1 MASEAAAADDAA
13 TTGGPPECT
22 EMEEQVCNVC
32 KPAKLDTW
40 GHYLVRY
47 FMEDLTMQ
55 YG

>member
-1 MASEAAAADDAA
+1 MATEAAAADDAA

-22 EMEEQVCNVC
+22 EMEEQVCKVC
-32 KPAKLDTW
+32 KPDTW
-40 GHYLVRY
+40 WHYLVRY